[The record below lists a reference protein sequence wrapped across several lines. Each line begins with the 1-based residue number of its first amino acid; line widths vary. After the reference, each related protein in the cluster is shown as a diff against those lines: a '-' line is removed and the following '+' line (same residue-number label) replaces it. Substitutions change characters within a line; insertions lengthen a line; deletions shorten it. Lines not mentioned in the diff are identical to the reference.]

1 MPENEQTKI
10 CRVIPHTRD
19 VADITNTQASLLFAL
34 AKDRPITTGRNSKGA
49 AISWTSSFTG
59 EYPIGWSH
67 LVSRGDH
74 WGGIPE
80 PGDGWFILQG
90 EEEGL
95 SELSS
100 RMDHLVDAIGEGWPV
115 FIYTTPEGTGVI
127 TWERRPHGDNPA
139 ITINPQMEVSS
150 WYDLPESLTAGMRR
164 APETPHGMLQQALD
178 SVQWEPE
185 PPGRER
191 DEIPEP
197 ERTEQFIFTF
207 EDRATRDEFLDL
219 AQKNGVPARWTAV
232 DPNPEYEHEHEF
244 AYEEMFEGLAWT
256 VIRTIEEDIENYVDE
271 GEDRS
276 GTGQYAWP
284 DLAIKEWN
292 QEDRRDRVRLAVT
305 RWNHIGP
312 NGAEPASV
320 LRDHKAGLIPH
331 TRTPT

>member
-115 FIYTTPEGTGVI
+115 FIYNHTGGHGGDHLGETPPRRQPGDHHQPPNGGVQLVRSPRVAHRRDAPGAGDSSRDAATGVGQRAVG
-127 TWERRPHGDNPA
+127 T
-139 ITINPQMEVSS
+139 
-150 WYDLPESLTAGMRR
+150 R
-164 APETPHGMLQQALD
+164 APRARKGRD
-178 SVQWEPE
+178 
-185 PPGRER
+185 PG
-191 DEIPEP
+191 
-197 ERTEQFIFTF
+197 
-207 EDRATRDEFLDL
+207 
-219 AQKNGVPARWTAV
+219 
-232 DPNPEYEHEHEF
+232 
-244 AYEEMFEGLAWT
+244 
-256 VIRTIEEDIENYVDE
+256 
-271 GEDRS
+271 
-276 GTGQYAWP
+276 
-284 DLAIKEWN
+284 
-292 QEDRRDRVRLAVT
+292 
-305 RWNHIGP
+305 
-312 NGAEPASV
+312 
-320 LRDHKAGLIPH
+320 
-331 TRTPT
+331 TRTDGAVHLHVRGPSDTGRIPRPGPKERGASPLGPRSTPTRNTNTSMSSPTKRCSKVSLGP

>member
-34 AKDRPITTGRNSKGA
+34 AKGQTNNHWTKLQGRGHLLDIVIHRRVSHRVEPPGQPGRPLGRNPRA
-49 AISWTSSFTG
+49 
-59 EYPIGWSH
+59 
-67 LVSRGDH
+67 R
-74 WGGIPE
+74 
-80 PGDGWFILQG
+80 DGWFILQG

-178 SVQWEPE
+178 SVQWEPRA
-185 PPGRER
+185 PRARKGRDPGTRTDGAVHLHVRGPSDTGRIPRPGPKER
-191 DEIPEP
+191 GASPL
-197 ERTEQFIFTF
+197 
-207 EDRATRDEFLDL
+207 DRGRP
-219 AQKNGVPARWTAV
+219 QPG
-232 DPNPEYEHEHEF
+232 
-244 AYEEMFEGLAWT
+244 
-256 VIRTIEEDIENYVDE
+256 IRT
-271 GEDRS
+271 R
-276 GTGQYAWP
+276 A
-284 DLAIKEWN
+284 
-292 QEDRRDRVRLAVT
+292 
-305 RWNHIGP
+305 
-312 NGAEPASV
+312 
-320 LRDHKAGLIPH
+320 
-331 TRTPT
+331 